1 MSISVIIP
9 NYNNERFLNKCLES
23 VLSQSIVVDEII
35 VVDDCSKD
43 ASRDIIKD
51 FALKDPNVK
60 PIFLEKNG
68 GVSHARNVGI
78 SAATSEYVT
87 TLDADDF
94 YYESTKLEKEMDVIS
109 HHPYKSVVAYSK
121 IVYCDENDN
130 IIRKLDYPKN
140 EYFQGDILLPL
151 LSESITKTLMR
162 DCVFSKELAI
172 KSGLYNEKMC
182 LFEDYDFLIRL
193 AKNAEFYC
201 TFDYGT
207 AYRQKNFG
215 LSQRSYEEIR
225 STKEAIMSEYYSDLT
240 AEQQKKVNKM
250 KSMKNVRR
258 FKNKIN
264 EILYNMR

>member
-1 MSISVIIP
+1 MSISVVIP

-51 FALKDPNVK
+51 FALKNPNIK

-94 YYESTKLEKEMDVIS
+94 YYESTKLEKELDVIS
-109 HHPYKSVVAYSK
+109 HHPDKSVVAYSK

-172 KSGLYNEKMC
+172 KSGLYNERDA
-182 LFEDYDFLIRL
+182 L
-193 AKNAEFYC
+193 FYC
-201 TFDYGT
+201 NFDYGT

-225 STKEAIMSEYYSDLT
+225 STKEAIMSAYYSDLT

-264 EILYNMR
+264 EILYKMR